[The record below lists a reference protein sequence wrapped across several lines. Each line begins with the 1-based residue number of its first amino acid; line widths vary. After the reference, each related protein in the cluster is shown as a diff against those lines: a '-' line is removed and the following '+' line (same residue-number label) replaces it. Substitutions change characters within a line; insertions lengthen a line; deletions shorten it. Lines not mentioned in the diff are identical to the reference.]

1 MIKSRCSPITNVISP
16 KMYFHVDLLK
26 RNLNQQIKFL
36 LNLNLQTP
44 FYACV
49 CTTDC
54 VPCLPLY
61 GIQGGNTNGR
71 VTQTFDGNALKKP
84 CNLQGFF
91 LSLHQHRNKA
101 DVVEIFF
108 GLLIQIVA

>member
-61 GIQGGNTNGR
+61 GLQGGNPIRRMIHSIFGI
-71 VTQTFDGNALKKP
+71 AKKKP
-84 CNLQGFF
+84 
-91 LSLHQHRNKA
+91 
-101 DVVEIFF
+101 
-108 GLLIQIVA
+108 